1 MRTIKKNYDTYQVY
15 DDAMRI
21 INKQDEKM
29 MVDINLLLEYGGSLK
44 EVKKDEIICQEGEIA
59 LFYFQLVKGRLKW
72 RHVDDDGKE
81 FIHEFVDEGDSFGVG
96 PLFDEQPYDASVVSE
111 EPSTLLRLKLP
122 LFHQMLKDHP
132 EIHFRFTKLLAERL
146 RYRHLLIK
154 LLAHCDPEYRLIT
167 LLNYLIQHKK
177 NVCFVR
183 NRLLLTRKE
192 LASMVG
198 LRVETV
204 IRTIKQLEQKKLIS
218 IDKGKV
224 YLSNMTRITSH

>member
-1 MRTIKKNYDTYQVY
+1 
-15 DDAMRI
+15 
-21 INKQDEKM
+21 M

-44 EVKKDEIICQEGEIA
+44 EVVKDEVVCQEGEMAI
-59 LFYFQLVKGRLKW
+59 FYFQLVKGRLKW
-72 RHVDDDGKE
+72 RHVDDEGKE

-96 PLFDEQPYDASVVSE
+96 ALFDEQPYDASVVSE
-111 EPSTLLRLKLP
+111 ESSTLLRLKLS
-122 LFHQMLKDHP
+122 LFHRLLKDYP

-154 LLAHCDPEYRLIT
+154 LLTHCDPEYRLIT
-167 LLNYLIQHKK
+167 LLNYLIQYKR

-204 IRTIKQLEQKKLIS
+204 IRTIKQLEQKEILS
-218 IDKGKV
+218 INKGKV
-224 YLSNMTRITSH
+224 HLLNMSRIISN